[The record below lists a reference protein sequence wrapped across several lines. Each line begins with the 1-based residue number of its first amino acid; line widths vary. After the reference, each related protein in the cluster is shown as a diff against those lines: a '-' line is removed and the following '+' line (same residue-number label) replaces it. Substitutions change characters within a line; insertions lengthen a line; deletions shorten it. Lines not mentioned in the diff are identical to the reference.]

1 MTYLGGTLKVLDA
14 VTVNV
19 VVRSD
24 GLSKL
29 GTNDHTRSISGRTTR
44 EKHYPGTSV
53 GEGSLSSISL
63 AFVASTAKTHLKQRD
78 SHAQSHTCT
87 PQRPLIL
94 IHGPR
99 VPLELLQDVGE
110 LEFTSLDRHKELG
123 GSRGGHRLT
132 RAHGL
137 NGAVG
142 GVEAEHVGDLL
153 GLVILGTS
161 ENVGLGAV
169 GVGEFVDHGL

>member
-1 MTYLGGTLKVLDA
+1 MGSRSSGPTTIPGPSVAGPPEKSIILAPVLGKA
-14 VTVNV
+14 VYP
-19 VVRSD
+19 
-24 GLSKL
+24 LSALPSWHQRQK
-29 GTNDHTRSISGRTTR
+29 
-44 EKHYPGTSV
+44 P
-53 GEGSLSSISL
+53 
-63 AFVASTAKTHLKQRD
+63 HLKQRD

-132 RAHGL
+132 RAHRL

-142 GVEAEHVGDLL
+142 GVEAEHVGDLFR
-153 GLVILGTS
+153 LVVFGTS